1 MQHRILRVVVVLC
14 IVFVWGSSFVLAAPP
29 VAYRGAKILTAA
41 GKTFDPGTLVVQ
53 DGRILAVG
61 PQAEVVVPAGST
73 TVDAAGK
80 VIIPGLVDTHS
91 HLGVYSRPAVPAN

>member
-1 MQHRILRVVVVLC
+1 MQHRILRLIVVPCLLLAWGPA
-14 IVFVWGSSFVLAAPP
+14 FVRGAPP

-53 DGRILAVG
+53 DGRIVAVG
-61 PQAEVVVPAGST
+61 PQAEVVVPAGAT
-73 TVDAAGK
+73 TVEAAGK

-91 HLGVYSRPAVPAN
+91 HLGVYSRPD